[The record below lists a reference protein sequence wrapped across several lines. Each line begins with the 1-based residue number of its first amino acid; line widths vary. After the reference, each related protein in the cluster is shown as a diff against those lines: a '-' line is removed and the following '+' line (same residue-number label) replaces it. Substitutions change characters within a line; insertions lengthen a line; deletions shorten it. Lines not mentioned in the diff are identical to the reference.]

1 MSIQQYTFPSF
12 GAGLDPDLI
21 TKSFSA
27 DAPNVLAGLS
37 SSGPGFADLANTG
50 FKLAGSFMPALTG
63 GGSSG
68 TAPWAQGLQAAGG
81 LAATFGGPWGAAAGI
96 GANLIAGLFG
106 SQNREEAR
114 SKAMEQAI
122 GANVFN
128 RSFGDL
134 ADFNT
139 EQRKIALAGSP
150 AAKRVYGR
158 DLRSDLAYKY
168 GDPFER
174 AFASRG
180 SGATY

>member
-1 MSIQQYTFPSF
+1 MSYSFPSKLNIDPNLAF
-12 GAGLDPDLI
+12 GAN
-21 TKSFSA
+21 
-27 DAPNVLAGLS
+27 APALAGGLNT
-37 SSGPGFADLANTG
+37 SGVNFGNIANTG
-50 FKLAGSFMPALTG
+50 FQLAGSLMPALTG

-158 DLRSDLAYKY
+158 DLRSDLAFKY

>member
-1 MSIQQYTFPSF
+1 MSYSFPTNLNF
-12 GAGLDPDLI
+12 DP
-21 TKSFSA
+21 KFAYGSS
-27 DAPNVLAGLS
+27 APNLGSGLNT
-37 SSGPGFADLANTG
+37 SGVNFGNIANTG
-50 FKLAGSFMPALTG
+50 FQLAGSLMPSLTG
-63 GGSSG
+63 GGSSGG

-114 SKAMEQAI
+114 EKAMQETI
-122 GANVFN
+122 GANIFN
-128 RSFGDL
+128 RQFADL
-134 ADFNT
+134 SDFNT

-168 GDPFER
+168 SDPFAR